1 MVAIDATVNK
11 FPFGITAHWSVASRM
26 NMFPI
31 GNIVAPHLAH
41 RRDLITEVEPCTLE
55 RMGLV
60 AITMFVVARLRGDLE
75 DRPPH

>member
-1 MVAIDATVNK
+1 
-11 FPFGITAHWSVASRM
+11 M